1 MTQPLVVTIS
11 HELGRA
17 AAKRRIADGIASI
30 RSQLA
35 IFAAGIEEHWTGDRL
50 DMRCVALGQGV
61 SATIEVFDQ
70 FVRIEVTLSGVL
82 SWFGGPVAG
91 RIREHGQRMLEKK

>member
-35 IFAAGIEEHWTGDRL
+35 VFAAGIEERWTDDRL
-50 DMRCVALGQGV
+50 DMRCVALGQRV
-61 SATIEVFDQ
+61 SAAIEVFDE
-70 FVRIEVTLSGVL
+70 FVRIEVSFSGVL
-82 SWFGGPVAG
+82 SWLGGLAAG